1 MKMKALFLN
10 LFLGLSTTLNAVSV
24 TPYHGAHIH
33 LKFDEPVVQRSEVY
47 DDEPTGF
54 TVTGDAD
61 NPPTCEWTDQD
72 RLSISFKRG
81 TSVQTTFRLS
91 FAPGHDNY
99 LGGGKIEPSVIE
111 FRMPDTVLRA
121 SQLEGTPTATFCV
134 YPASYISKEA
144 MEFSPDSPVRYEF
157 REVKTD
163 DEEEVESYGKTIP
176 AQAQPATLK
185 QIPRSDL
192 ALQVLTDAKVDWKTI
207 NGDTVVPG
215 FVIVQAPQGLE
226 ADKTWDLHIIPAEDS
241 GLRTNNKSAKN
252 MWDLNAFTPETELGT
267 GLIQYMTRP
276 DAEETATSKK
286 REMRLKVKFSAPVR
300 TVDLPAIFGKMTI
313 RCGGHTAT
321 NNADGSKQLSI
332 DGKNTTFRLIQD
344 EQESSYEAP
353 TVRIGESE
361 HNLRVSFKTAPTTEA
376 MVLALDDMEPADLE
390 LIIPQ
395 GTAAANGLATACD
408 HLHRISINPAYPQ
421 VDSSVRN
428 IPAKGDHHFRI
439 HTTNAESVELK
450 AWYMG
455 AEQILQLIN
464 APRDIMEQKSSTLN
478 RLKYRLA
485 VEEKRLD
492 EVPNASKHMANTI
505 RRSLPA
511 TERNNRTQAQR
522 REAFL
527 KGLPSF
533 APQNMAL
540 PAAADTALLCT
551 QELTVNLDT
560 LTGGPAKPG
569 IYIVSMKP
577 KAAPGA
583 RKQAAAVGQDAALLE
598 DESYA
603 ILWVSDLICSTDD
616 GMSIITR
623 LSDGSLVKEAEIY
636 AADGSKSAITH
647 GLYLHPRR
655 SNNPRGV
662 VAIAGDDFTL
672 MDSDPRYRNDDE
684 LRQNIF
690 ADRPLYR
697 PGDTVNLRGILR
709 ISDAQGNCSLSPMTK
724 LVQLTI
730 RKPNG
735 EVLKKHDITP
745 DEFGAWTYSFT
756 LPEGEEDTTGDYT
769 VRAGIPGNSK
779 ATETIDINCQIF
791 RRDAFEADLT
801 LKAESIGPRS
811 FAATVQATDLNG
823 TPLNGATVTLKLESS
838 YKALTLSPDDKPASH
853 IEKTLKTDSSGKL
866 TVQGQIAPMPDSE
879 AGSAFIRIE
888 GSVANDRQEYKKLKS
903 IHHTLYAADFM
914 PQLDNTRL
922 RLLKAPTQKD
932 APLDREQQVRV
943 RIMAAA
949 TQHEQL
955 PGGIC
960 LSRTKEE
967 CFYDKTHTIPAGSE
981 HGVDLPLKDI
991 IKSPDVSDHPVVL
1004 VEGTDSAGRKL
1015 SARLP
1020 WHSWR
1025 NSHEHDMPESRLV
1038 ASAEANS
1045 LKLELT
1051 ATREGEALVFLHS
1064 RQGSRVETR
1073 MVRKGKQTLSLPLQ
1087 QGEDGTLRC
1096 ELHQT
1101 LPNET
1106 GLYTRW
1112 SHAASECQKERPD
1125 MKLNIQMDALPDTAK
1140 PGSELT
1146 FGGRV
1151 TLPDGTPAEAE
1162 VTLYAVDE
1170 GMLSVANY
1178 TLPDLA
1184 EYFGKVSLPYLELSA
1199 MSISDEEAHISP
1211 ALTLMPAVWE
1221 GDIVGNG
1228 RYLPLITNVRK
1239 TRAAGAVPTAM
1250 SSRNSYRARA
1260 LASVDAHWAEE
1271 ETEEDGAME
1280 MAAAPVA
1287 PVVVMQRALEDEEE
1301 EGDEV
1306 TAPPR
1311 LRTNFAP
1318 IAVWQGALRTD
1329 AEGKFSTQVKLPDT
1343 LTTWQ
1348 IFAVAIDK
1356 SGKRFGH
1363 QEDSITAKLPVML
1376 TAGTPFFMSVG
1387 DSLQLPL
1394 TITNNTDKAGTW
1406 KVELEGA
1413 DTQSIALQTG
1423 STGTLFFTITP
1434 TQEGTTTLRWRAT
1447 APGGSDAVEGSFPVR
1462 YPAPVLKE
1470 THHLVQPTGQAA
1482 LNIAA
1487 LAATELA
1494 SSTRGSVVIELS
1506 SNPLLHLAS
1515 CMDFM
1520 LSYPYGCTEQTSTSL
1535 LPWIYHSRLAPFTPT
1550 MEAVSATQVSKIIT
1564 ESVEQLFRR
1573 QKEDGGLGYWGS
1585 STESCLWASA
1595 HAAMVFTIAEENG
1608 YPMPAEPLSKL
1619 RRYLTSRS
1627 SKELNELSPLSR
1639 YAIGRACGKDGL
1651 ISDALKEAL
1660 NESTIQP
1667 RWRWCFANTVKEDIA
1682 FISALR
1688 ENPSDRHN
1696 SFLRWLRTHAHDYRH
1711 RSTWQSAWMM
1721 VALGEYLKLENADAG
1736 TATVQL
1742 QDGQQL
1748 TLGNGITRL
1757 SPTVSNTLA
1766 QLPTTLTTT
1775 AGTAYMN
1782 VKFRALPEQTDYPGV
1797 TEKGMQVTRVYEVR
1811 GKDGRWQAAT
1821 EFHVGDVVRVT
1832 LTCAKAAEEL
1842 QYLVLEDYLPSC
1854 MEAINPNVPSQAAG
1868 LEWLPWSFY
1877 FDHKEYLADRVRGF
1891 CTRWAG
1897 RDLLNMSYYARVKRA
1912 GTATAPP
1919 AQAQLM
1925 YEPQTYGLSPNAKI
1939 ISK

>member
-1 MKMKALFLN
+1 MKMKALFLS
-10 LFLGLSTTLNAVSV
+10 LFLGLSTTLSAVSV
-24 TPYHGAHIH
+24 DPLFGVRVRI
-33 LKFDEPVVQRSEVY
+33 KFDEPVVQRSEVY
-47 DDEPTGF
+47 EDEPKGF

-61 NPPTCEWTDQD
+61 HQPECEWTDQD

-81 TSVQTTFRLS
+81 TSAQTTFRLS
-91 FAPGHDNY
+91 FAPGQDRY
-99 LGGGKIEPSVIE
+99 LGGGKIEPGIIE
-111 FRMPDTVLRA
+111 FRMPDTTLQA

-134 YPASYISKEA
+134 YPVSYISKEA
-144 MEFSPDSPVRYEF
+144 IEFSPSSPVRYEF

-163 DEEEVESYGKTIP
+163 DDEVEGFGKTIP

-192 ALQVLTDAKVDWKTI
+192 ALEVLTDAKVDWKTV

-215 FVIVQAPQGLE
+215 FVIVQAPQGLD
-226 ADKTWDLHIIPAEDS
+226 ADKTWDLHIVPAEGS
-241 GLRTNNKSAKN
+241 GLRTNKKDTKN
-252 MWDLNAFTPETELGT
+252 VWGLNAFTPETELGT

-276 DAEETATSKK
+276 DAEETATGKK

-300 TVDLPAIFGKMTI
+300 TEDLPTLFNKMTI
-313 RCGGHTAT
+313 RCGEHTAT
-321 NNADGSKQLSI
+321 NNADGSKLLSI
-332 DGKNTTFRLIQD
+332 GGKHTTFRLIQD
-344 EQESSYEAP
+344 EQESTHESP

-464 APRDIMEQKSSTLN
+464 APRDIMEQNTSTLN

-505 RRSLPA
+505 RRSIPA
-511 TERNNRTQAQR
+511 TERKTRTQALR
-522 REAFL
+522 RQDFL
-527 KGLPSF
+527 QGLPSF
-533 APQNMAL
+533 APQNVAV
-540 PAAADTALLCT
+540 PAASETALLCT
-551 QELTVNLDT
+551 QELPIDLDT
-560 LTGGPAKPG
+560 LVGGPAKPG
-569 IYIVSMKP
+569 IYIVSMKA
-577 KAAPGA
+577 KAAAGA

-598 DESYA
+598 NESYG
-603 ILWVSDLICSTDD
+603 ILWVSDLFCSSDD

-636 AADGSKSAITH
+636 AADGSKSTITH
-647 GLYLHPRR
+647 GLYLHPRI
-655 SNNPRGV
+655 SDVPRGV

-672 MDSDPRYRNDDE
+672 MDSSSRPRYRNDDE
-684 LRQNIF
+684 LRHNIF

-709 ISDAQGNCSLSPMTK
+709 ISNAQGDCSLSPMAK

-745 DEFGAWTYSFT
+745 DDFGAWTYSFT

-769 VRAGIPGNSK
+769 VRASIPGNSE
-779 ATETIDINCQIF
+779 ATETIGINCQIF

-801 LKAESIGPRS
+801 LKADDIAPRS
-811 FAATVQATDLNG
+811 FTATVQATDLNG
-823 TPLNGATVTLKLESS
+823 TPLNGATVTLKLKSS
-838 YKALTLSPDDKPASH
+838 YKALTLSPDDKPASY
-853 IEKTLKTDSSGKL
+853 IEKTLKTDASGKL
-866 TVQGQIAPMPDSE
+866 TLHGQIAPMPDSE
-879 AGSAFIRIE
+879 AGSAYIRIE
-888 GSVANDRQEYKKLKS
+888 GSVANDRQEYKKLES
-903 IHHTLYAADFM
+903 IHHTLYAADFIAR
-914 PQLDNTRL
+914 LDNTSL

-932 APLDREQQVRV
+932 APLNREQQVRV
-943 RIMAAA
+943 RIMAEA
-949 TQHEQL
+949 TQHELL

-960 LSRTKEE
+960 LSRTKEQ

-981 HGVDLPLKDI
+981 QGIDLPLKDI

-1004 VEGTDSAGRKL
+1004 VEGTDSAGHKL

-1025 NSHEHDMPESRLV
+1025 NSRTPDTPESHLNV
-1038 ASAEANS
+1038 AAEGNA

-1051 ATREGEALVFLHS
+1051 AVREGEALVFLHS
-1064 RQGSRVETR
+1064 RQGSRVEPMT
-1073 MVRKGKQTLSLPLQ
+1073 VRKGKQTLTFPLQ

-1096 ELHQT
+1096 SLHQT

-1112 SHAASECQKERPD
+1112 THAESECQKERPD
-1125 MKLNIQMDALPDTAK
+1125 MELNVCMDTLPDTTA

-1146 FGGRV
+1146 FSGRV
-1151 TLPDGTPAEAE
+1151 TLPDGAPAEAE

-1199 MSISDEEAHISP
+1199 MSISDEGAHMSP

-1228 RYLPLITNVRK
+1228 RSLPLITNVRK
-1239 TRAAGAVPTAM
+1239 ARAAGAVPMAM
-1250 SSRNSYRARA
+1250 SSSNSYRARA

-1271 ETEEDGAME
+1271 ETEEDGEME

-1287 PVVVMQRALEDEEE
+1287 PVVEPQRALDDEEE
-1301 EGDEV
+1301 EGDEG
-1306 TAPPR
+1306 TAAPR

-1356 SGKRFGH
+1356 SGKRFGY
-1363 QEDSITAKLPVML
+1363 QEESITANLPVML

-1413 DTQSIALQTG
+1413 DTQSIALQAG

-1434 TQEGTTTLRWRAT
+1434 TQEGTTTLRW
-1447 APGGSDAVEGSFPVR
+1447 
-1462 YPAPVLKE
+1462 
-1470 THHLVQPTGQAA
+1470 
-1482 LNIAA
+1482 
-1487 LAATELA
+1487 
-1494 SSTRGSVVIELS
+1494 
-1506 SNPLLHLAS
+1506 
-1515 CMDFM
+1515 
-1520 LSYPYGCTEQTSTSL
+1520 
-1535 LPWIYHSRLAPFTPT
+1535 
-1550 MEAVSATQVSKIIT
+1550 
-1564 ESVEQLFRR
+1564 
-1573 QKEDGGLGYWGS
+1573 
-1585 STESCLWASA
+1585 
-1595 HAAMVFTIAEENG
+1595 
-1608 YPMPAEPLSKL
+1608 
-1619 RRYLTSRS
+1619 
-1627 SKELNELSPLSR
+1627 
-1639 YAIGRACGKDGL
+1639 
-1651 ISDALKEAL
+1651 
-1660 NESTIQP
+1660 
-1667 RWRWCFANTVKEDIA
+1667 
-1682 FISALR
+1682 
-1688 ENPSDRHN
+1688 
-1696 SFLRWLRTHAHDYRH
+1696 
-1711 RSTWQSAWMM
+1711 
-1721 VALGEYLKLENADAG
+1721 
-1736 TATVQL
+1736 
-1742 QDGQQL
+1742 
-1748 TLGNGITRL
+1748 
-1757 SPTVSNTLA
+1757 
-1766 QLPTTLTTT
+1766 
-1775 AGTAYMN
+1775 
-1782 VKFRALPEQTDYPGV
+1782 
-1797 TEKGMQVTRVYEVR
+1797 
-1811 GKDGRWQAAT
+1811 
-1821 EFHVGDVVRVT
+1821 
-1832 LTCAKAAEEL
+1832 
-1842 QYLVLEDYLPSC
+1842 
-1854 MEAINPNVPSQAAG
+1854 
-1868 LEWLPWSFY
+1868 
-1877 FDHKEYLADRVRGF
+1877 
-1891 CTRWAG
+1891 
-1897 RDLLNMSYYARVKRA
+1897 
-1912 GTATAPP
+1912 
-1919 AQAQLM
+1919 
-1925 YEPQTYGLSPNAKI
+1925 
-1939 ISK
+1939 

>member
-1 MKMKALFLN
+1 MR
-10 LFLGLSTTLNAVSV
+10 
-24 TPYHGAHIH
+24 I
-33 LKFDEPVVQRSEVY
+33 KFDEPVVQRSEVY

-61 NPPTCEWTDQD
+61 HQPTCEWTDQD
-72 RLSISFKRG
+72 KLDISFKRG

-91 FAPGHDNY
+91 FVPGQDRY
-99 LGGGKIEPSVIE
+99 LGGGKIEPGDIE
-111 FRMPDTVLRA
+111 FRVPDAVLQA

-134 YPASYISKEA
+134 YPGSYISKEA
-144 MEFSPDSPVRYEF
+144 IEFSPSSPVRYEF

-163 DEEEVESYGKTIP
+163 DDEVEGFGKTIP
-176 AQAQPATLK
+176 ALAQPATLK

-192 ALQVLTDAKVDWKTI
+192 ALQALTDAKVDWKTV

-215 FVIVQAPQGLE
+215 FVIVQAPQGLDE
-226 ADKTWDLHIIPAEDS
+226 DKIWDLHIVPAEGS
-241 GLRTNNKSAKN
+241 GLCTNEKAAKHV
-252 MWDLNAFTPETELGT
+252 WGLNAFTPETELGT

-276 DAEETATSKK
+276 DAEETATGKK

-300 TVDLPAIFGKMTI
+300 TSDLPELFGKITI
-313 RCGGHTAT
+313 RCGDHTAT

-332 DGKNTTFRLIQD
+332 GGKNTTFRLIQD
-344 EQESSYEAP
+344 EQESTHESP

-361 HNLRVSFKTAPTTEA
+361 HNLRVSFKTAPTTET
-376 MVLALDDMEPADLE
+376 MVLALDDMEPGDLE

-395 GTAAANGLATACD
+395 DTAAANGLATACD

-439 HTTNAESVELK
+439 HTTNDESVELK

-455 AEQILQLIN
+455 AEQILQFIN
-464 APRDIMEQKSSTLN
+464 APRDVMEQKASTLN

-492 EVPNASKHMANTI
+492 EVPNASKHMADTI
-505 RRSLPA
+505 RRSIPA
-511 TERNNRTQAQR
+511 TERKTRTQAQR

-527 KGLPSF
+527 QGLPSF
-533 APQNMAL
+533 APQNMTV
-540 PAAADTALLCT
+540 PAAGDSALLCT
-551 QELTVNLDT
+551 QELAINLDT

-569 IYIVSMKP
+569 IYIISMKP

-636 AADGSKSAITH
+636 AADGSKSSITR
-647 GLYLHPRR
+647 GLYLHPRQ

-672 MDSDPRYRNDDE
+672 MDSSSRPRHRNDDE
-684 LRQNIF
+684 LRHNIF

-709 ISDAQGNCSLSPMTK
+709 LSHAQGDSSLSPMTK
-724 LVQLTI
+724 WVQLTI

-745 DEFGAWTYSFT
+745 DDFGAWTYSFT
-756 LPEGEEDTTGDYT
+756 LPEGEEDITGDYT
-769 VRAGIPGNSK
+769 VRAGIPGNSE
-779 ATETIDINCQIF
+779 ATETIGINCQVF

-801 LKAESIGPRS
+801 LKADNIAPRS
-811 FAATVQATDLNG
+811 FTATVHATDLNG
-823 TPLNGATVTLKLESS
+823 TPLSGATVTLKLESS
-838 YKALTLSPDDKPASH
+838 YKALTLSPDDKPASY
-853 IEKTLKTDSSGKL
+853 IEKTLKTDAAGKL
-866 TVQGQIAPMPDSE
+866 TLQGQMAPMPDSE
-879 AGSAFIRIE
+879 AGSAFIRIK
-888 GSVANDRQEYKKLKS
+888 GSVANDRQEYKKLES

-914 PQLDNTRL
+914 PRLDNTRL
-922 RLLKAPTQKD
+922 RLLKVPTQKD

-943 RIMAAA
+943 RIMAEA

-960 LSRTKEE
+960 LSRTKDE
-967 CFYDKTHTIPAGSE
+967 CFYDKTHTIPAGSKN
-981 HGVDLPLKDI
+981 GIDLPLKDI
-991 IKSPDVSDHPVVL
+991 IKSPDVSDNPVVL
-1004 VEGTDSAGRKL
+1004 VEGTDTAGRKL

-1025 NSHEHDMPESRLV
+1025 NSHIPDTPESQLN
-1038 ASAEANS
+1038 ATAEANS
-1045 LKLELT
+1045 LKLEL
-1051 ATREGEALVFLHS
+1051 AAAREGEALVFLHS
-1064 RQGSRVETR
+1064 RQGSRVEPMT
-1073 MVRKGKQTLSLPLQ
+1073 VRQGKQTLTIPLQ

-1101 LPNET
+1101 IPNET

-1112 SHAASECQKERPD
+1112 TRAESECRKERPD
-1125 MKLNIQMDALPDTAK
+1125 MKLDVCMDALPDTAA

-1146 FGGRV
+1146 FSGRV
-1151 TLPDGTPAEAE
+1151 TLPDGSPAEAE

-1170 GMLSVANY
+1170 GMLSVAPY

-1184 EYFGKVSLPYLELSA
+1184 EYFGKVSLPNLQFSPMLF
-1199 MSISDEEAHISP
+1199 SDKEAHTSP

-1228 RYLPLITNVRK
+1228 RYVPLITNVRK
-1239 TRAAGAVPTAM
+1239 VRDAGAVPMAM
-1250 SSRNSYRARA
+1250 GGSNSYRARA
-1260 LASVDAHWAEE
+1260 VASVDAHWAEE
-1271 ETEEDGAME
+1271 EAEDEGGME

-1301 EGDEV
+1301 EGDEG
-1306 TAPPR
+1306 TAAPR

-1356 SGKRFGH
+1356 SGKRYGH
-1363 QEDSITAKLPVML
+1363 REESITANLPVMI

-1406 KVELEGA
+1406 KVQLEGA
-1413 DTQSIALQTG
+1413 ATQSIALQAG
-1423 STGTLFFTITP
+1423 STGTLFFTIAP

-1447 APGGSDAVEGSFPVR
+1447 SPGGSDAVEGSFPVR

-1470 THHLVQPTGQAA
+1470 THHLVQTTGQPA

-1487 LAATELA
+1487 LAAPELA

-1506 SNPLLHLAS
+1506 ANPLLHLAS

-1520 LSYPYGCTEQTSTSL
+1520 LSYPYGCTEQTSTAL

-1550 MEAVSATQVSKIIT
+1550 MEVVSPAQVNKIIT

-1608 YPMPAEPLSKL
+1608 YSMPAESMQKL

-1627 SKELNELSPLSR
+1627 SKEMKELSPLSR
-1639 YAIGRACGKDGL
+1639 YAIGRACSKEGL
-1651 ISDALKEAL
+1651 ISEALKEAL
-1660 NESTIQP
+1660 NESAIQP
-1667 RWRWCFANTVKEDIA
+1667 RWRWCINNTIKEDIA

-1688 ENPSDRHN
+1688 ENPGDRHN
-1696 SFLRWLRTHAHDYRH
+1696 SFLRWLRTQAHDYRH

-1721 VALGEYLKLENADAG
+1721 VALGEYLKLENAAAD
-1736 TATVQL
+1736 TASVQL

-1757 SPTVSNTLA
+1757 TPPISTHLA
-1766 QLPTTLTTT
+1766 LLPTTLTTT

-1782 VKFRALPEQTDYPGV
+1782 VKFRALPEQTEYPGV

-1811 GKDGRWQAAT
+1811 DKEGRWHATT

-1842 QYLVLEDYLPSC
+1842 QYFVLEDYLPAS
-1854 MEAINPNVPSQAAG
+1854 MEAINPEVPGQAAG
-1868 LEWLPWSFY
+1868 LEWQPWSSW

-1891 CTRWAG
+1891 CTRWG
-1897 RDLLNMSYYARVKRA
+1897 DRSLLNMSYYARVKRA

-1925 YEPQTYGLSPNAKI
+1925 YEPQYYGLSPNTKVK
-1939 ISK
+1939 SK